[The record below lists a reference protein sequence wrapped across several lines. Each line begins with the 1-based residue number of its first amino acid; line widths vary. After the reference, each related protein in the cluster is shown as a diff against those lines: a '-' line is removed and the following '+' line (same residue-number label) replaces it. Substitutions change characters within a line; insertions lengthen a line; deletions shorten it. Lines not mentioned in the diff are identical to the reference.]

1 MVLVHRHVE
10 GEEIVLE
17 DSSVHHL
24 VKEGDD
30 AWLCELRV
38 CKSDDCVE
46 GVMEAS
52 FLSHH
57 AEHVVVQD
65 QFIFSIRGTAYDQLV
80 SDKVSFEIPTAKC
93 NLRFSVALRLL
104 KRRIC
109 RLFLVKAADP

>member
-1 MVLVHRHVE
+1 ME

-24 VKEGDD
+24 IKEGYD
-30 AWLCELRV
+30 AWLRELRV
-38 CKSDDCVE
+38 CKPDDCVE

-57 AEHVVVQD
+57 PEHVVVQD
-65 QFIFSIRGTAYDQLV
+65 QFVFSIRGTADNQLV
-80 SDKVSFEIPTAKC
+80 SDKVSFEVPTAKC
-93 NLRFSVALRLL
+93 NLRFCMALRLL

-109 RLFLVKAADP
+109 RLLLVKAADP